1 MNCKECRESLVPYLE
16 KVHGAPA
23 TEVERHL
30 AECDE
35 CRGEA
40 ATVRA
45 LRDRMVRLGEAEEG
59 ARSIE
64 QAAQALDCNR
74 SYVHVLRDQILT
86 AAIQGAE
93 ARTPGPKP
101 QPPSPEEAQ
110 AAVAAADRRALDA
123 KVALELEQ
131 CRTELALVLGPRI
144 GNAPKKKH
152 RRR

>member
-1 MNCKECRESLVPYLE
+1 MARPPTGPTLVDRLPGSDEAKHRTRIILE
-16 KVHGAPA
+16 
-23 TEVERHL
+23 TI
-30 AECDE
+30 
-35 CRGEA
+35 
-40 ATVRA
+40 T
-45 LRDRMVRLGEAEEG
+45 G